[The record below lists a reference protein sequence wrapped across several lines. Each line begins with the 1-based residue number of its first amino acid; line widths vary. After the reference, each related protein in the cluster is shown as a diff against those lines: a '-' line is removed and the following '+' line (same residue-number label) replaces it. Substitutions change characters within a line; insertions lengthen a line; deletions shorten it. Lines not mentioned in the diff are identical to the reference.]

1 MSRPNRIVKVRS
13 FNINNRNYDLMENNE
28 GLYMRKCDRMS
39 SPIFLPI
46 ITGGSQH
53 KEPDYMPHK
62 KYKTTN

>member
-39 SPIFLPI
+39 SPIFLPT
-46 ITGGSQH
+46 ITGGS
-53 KEPDYMPHK
+53 
-62 KYKTTN
+62 